1 MATFEEKPTGDHL
14 ENFDELGSKMTIS
27 QYVRTRIST
36 LAPPMT
42 KVENPFKLL
51 GHLNHQQW
59 LFFLVLYPSTRAVR
73 D

>member
-1 MATFEEKPTGDHL
+1 MATFEEKPTGDHF
-14 ENFDELGSKMTIS
+14 ENFELESKMTMS

-51 GHLNHQQW
+51 GLLNRQQW
-59 LFFLVLYPSTRAVR
+59 FFFLVLYPFS
-73 D
+73 